1 MKAEKLSGLVMRD
14 HHEAV
19 FVQVAFAKRKD
30 VDELLELLC
39 LSFEMKDQ
47 NLLAL
52 QRHYIYIYIGVG
64 LKLYKGKSV
73 N

>member
-30 VDELLELLC
+30 VDELLELPRVQDSPDPVHVPMPYL
-39 LSFEMKDQ
+39 
-47 NLLAL
+47 
-52 QRHYIYIYIGVG
+52 
-64 LKLYKGKSV
+64 
-73 N
+73 